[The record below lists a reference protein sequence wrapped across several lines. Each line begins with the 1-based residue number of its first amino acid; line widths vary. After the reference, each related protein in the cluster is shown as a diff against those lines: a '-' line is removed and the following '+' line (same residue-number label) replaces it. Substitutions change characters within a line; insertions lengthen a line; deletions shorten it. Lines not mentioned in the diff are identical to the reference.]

1 MGFET
6 DVEINGKLVQMMIG
20 TGCAKTLITKQ
31 WFRDNLNTPLNPTNV
46 KFSAFGGGDLKC
58 LGVFDAKL
66 RCNDMEVMEPVYV
79 IDVEG
84 PPPPPCWEEAPCPP
98 STLWKSMQ

>member
-6 DVEINGKLVQMMIG
+6 DVEINGELVQMMIY
-20 TGCAKTLITKQ
+20 TGCAKTLIPKQ

-46 KFSAFGGGDLKC
+46 NFSAFDGGDLKC

-66 RCNDMEVMEPVYV
+66 RCNNMD
-79 IDVEG
+79 
-84 PPPPPCWEEAPCPP
+84 
-98 STLWKSMQ
+98 

>member
-1 MGFET
+1 
-6 DVEINGKLVQMMIG
+6 MMID
-20 TGCAKTLITKQ
+20 TGCAKTLIPKQ
-31 WFRDNLNTPLNPTNV
+31 WFRNNLNIPLSPTNV

-66 RCNDMEVMEPVYV
+66 RCNKMEVMEPVYV

-84 PPPPPCWEEAPCPP
+84 PPPCWEEAPCPP
-98 STLWKSMQ
+98 STL